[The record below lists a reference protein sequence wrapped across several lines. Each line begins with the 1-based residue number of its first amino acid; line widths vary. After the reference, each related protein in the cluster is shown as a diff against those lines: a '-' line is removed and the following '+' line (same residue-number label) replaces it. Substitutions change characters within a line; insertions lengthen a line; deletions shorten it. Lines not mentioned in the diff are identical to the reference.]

1 MNDVLV
7 LLQAKLRALMNDQAD
22 AVATGGAH
30 DFAEYREMCGTLKG
44 LALAERELLDLADA
58 VQDAGD

>member
-7 LLQAKLRALMNDQAD
+7 LLQAKIRTLMNDQAD
-22 AVATGGAH
+22 AVATGGAR

-58 VQDAGD
+58 VRDAGD